1 MDSCASLPIFVI
13 YIFLSIYVIPYM
25 LSVNYDFS
33 VEWEL
38 VGYKKKVKYVAFIFP
53 PSIEC
58 LSLAGNIYTQEN
70 SNNSVRL
77 PMISGCKHEE

>member
-1 MDSCASLPIFVI
+1 MG
-13 YIFLSIYVIPYM
+13 YI
-25 LSVNYDFS
+25 
-33 VEWEL
+33 
-38 VGYKKKVKYVAFIFP
+38 KKVKYIDFIFP